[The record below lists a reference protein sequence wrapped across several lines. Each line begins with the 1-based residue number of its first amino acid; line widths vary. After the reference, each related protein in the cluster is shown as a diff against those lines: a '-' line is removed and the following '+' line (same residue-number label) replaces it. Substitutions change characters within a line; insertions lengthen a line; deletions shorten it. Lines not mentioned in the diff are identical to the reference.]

1 MSDVQTTLQDAFR
14 AAIGAAFGPDFAD
27 ADPQV
32 RPSANPEFGDYQANA
47 AMGLAKRLRKA
58 PREVAQAIVSRLD
71 LSGVAEKPGIAGPGF
86 INIRLSPSFLNR
98 AVSDV
103 AAAPRLGASAAEKP
117 ETVVVDYSCP
127 NVAKEMHVGHLRS
140 TIIGDAVARVLVFLG
155 HRVIRQNHLGDW
167 GTQFGMLIEHIADLG
182 WKADGAYSIGD
193 LNELYRTAKVKFDAD
208 AGFADRARRRVVALQ
223 SGDGPT
229 VQLWKL
235 LIEESKKHFDAVYA
249 KLGVLLDDG
258 DYRGESFYNPML
270 APTVEEL
277 LGSGI
282 AVISEGAACVFPPGF
297 TGQDGGPTPLIVR
310 KSDGGFGYD
319 ATDLAAVR
327 YRIRDLHATR
337 LVYVTDSRQSRHF
350 AMVFKGA
357 EMAGWLIPPA
367 RAEHVPFG
375 TILGEDGKPFKTRSG
390 ETVRLS
396 DLLEEAERR
405 AFDIVTAKSP
415 DAPEAERRAV
425 ARAVGIG
432 AIKYADLSNDRIKD
446 YVFDWERML
455 SFDGNTAPY
464 LQNAY
469 VRIRS
474 IFRKAAAVAAPEA
487 AAQGLT
493 PGNVDC
499 RTAEERSLALALL
512 EFGATVESVARSLEP
527 HRLCVYLYGLAS
539 QFHSF
544 YEKCPVLAAEDAA
557 VRASRLALCG
567 HVAAT
572 IAKGLEL
579 LGIAVVE
586 KM

>member
-1 MSDVQTTLQDAFR
+1 MTDVQTTLHDAFR
-14 AAIGAAFGPDFAD
+14 AAIAAAFGPEFAD
-27 ADPQV
+27 ADPLI
-32 RPSANPEFGDYQANA
+32 RLSANPEFGDYQANA
-47 AMGLAKRLRKA
+47 AMGLAKRLHRP
-58 PREVAQAIVSRLD
+58 PREVAQAIVSGLE
-71 LSGVAEKPGIAGPGF
+71 LSDIAEKPGIAGPGF
-86 INIRLSPSFLNR
+86 INIRLSASFLNR
-98 AVSDV
+98 AARELASD
-103 AAAPRLGASAAEKP
+103 PRLGIPAAESP

-127 NVAKEMHVGHLRS
+127 NVAKEMHVGHLRT
-140 TIIGDAVARVLVFLG
+140 TIIGDAIARILAFLG

-182 WKADGAYSIGD
+182 WKDGSAYSIGD
-193 LNELYRTAKVKFDAD
+193 LNELYRASKVKFDAD
-208 AGFADRARRRVVALQ
+208 PAFADRARRRVVALQ

-229 VQLWKL
+229 VSLWKL
-235 LIEESKKHFDAVYA
+235 LIGESKKHFDVVYA
-249 KLGVLLDDG
+249 VLGVLLDDG

-277 LGSGI
+277 LNSGI

-297 TGQDGGPTPLIVR
+297 TGPEGGPTPLIVR

-319 ATDLAAVR
+319 ATDLAALR
-327 YRIRDLHATR
+327 YRIRELHATR
-337 LVYVTDSRQSRHF
+337 LIYVTDARQSRHF

-357 EMAGWLIPPA
+357 EMAGWLAGGA

-375 TILGEDGKPFKTRSG
+375 TVLGGDGKPFKTRSG
-390 ETVRLS
+390 DTVKLS
-396 DLLEEAERR
+396 DLLSEAEKR
-405 AFDIVTAKSP
+405 AFDIVSGKSP
-415 DAPEAERRAV
+415 DTPEAERRAL

-432 AIKYADLSNDRIKD
+432 AVKYADLSNDRIKD
-446 YVFDWERML
+446 YVFDWDRML

-474 IFRKAAAVAAPEA
+474 IFRKAE
-487 AAQGLT
+487 AQGVK
-493 PGNVDC
+493 PSEADC
-499 RTAEERSLALALL
+499 RTTEERNLALALL
-512 EFGATVESVARSLEP
+512 QFGGIVESVARTLEP
-527 HRLCVYLYGLAS
+527 HRLCGYLYDLAS

-557 VRASRLALCG
+557 VRGSRLALCG
-567 HVAAT
+567 QVAAV

-579 LGIAVVE
+579 LGISVVE